1 MNISN
6 IYLFI
11 KECFKVDY
19 STEIS
24 QSQFL
29 TDWYVDFMQ
38 NSLAEYLDI
47 LNDSSLN
54 PQIVKLANFF
64 PQNTTT
70 SEIRKNIISFNVYYS
85 DLSYT
90 YMSDTPQDDWF
101 TFIANVGGLM
111 GAFIGVS
118 IMSFAE
124 VIELIF
130 RIMYL
135 LINNILKF
143 KRSRNKVIP
152 F

>member
-1 MNISN
+1 
-6 IYLFI
+6 
-11 KECFKVDY
+11 VDY
-19 STEIS
+19 NTEIS

-38 NSLAEYLDI
+38 NSLVDYINI
-47 LNDSSLN
+47 LNDTSLD
-54 PQIVKLANFF
+54 PQIAKLAKIF

-70 SEIRKNIISFNVYYS
+70 SEIRKNLVSFNVYYS

-90 YMSDTPQDDWF
+90 FMVDTPQDNWF

-124 VIELIF
+124 IIELIY
-130 RIMYL
+130 RVLYIS
-135 LINNILKF
+135 ITNILKF
-143 KRSRNKVIP
+143 KKSLPR
-152 F
+152 

>member
-1 MNISN
+1 M
-6 IYLFI
+6 
-11 KECFKVDY
+11 DY
-19 STEIS
+19 NTEIS

-38 NSLAEYLDI
+38 NSLVDYINI
-47 LNDSSLN
+47 LNDTSLD
-54 PQIVKLANFF
+54 PQIAKLAKIF

-70 SEIRKNIISFNVYYS
+70 SEIRKNLVSFNVYYS

-90 YMSDTPQDDWF
+90 FMVDTPQDNWF

-124 VIELIF
+124 IIELIY
-130 RIMYL
+130 RVLYIS
-135 LINNILKF
+135 ITNILKF
-143 KRSRNKVIP
+143 KKSLPR
-152 F
+152 